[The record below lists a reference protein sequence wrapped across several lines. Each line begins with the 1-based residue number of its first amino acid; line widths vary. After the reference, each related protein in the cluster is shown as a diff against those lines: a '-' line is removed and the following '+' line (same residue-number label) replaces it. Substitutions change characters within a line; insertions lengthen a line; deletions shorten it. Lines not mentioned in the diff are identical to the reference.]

1 MFQSVRTQVCTS
13 MPFRSAKE
21 ELLGPDR
28 ICKISDS
35 AQEKKEAE
43 SEKQGDA
50 LESVFSA
57 HSLPKEFY
65 QDFLVA
71 HSALAWIDLACG
83 QAESAK
89 ACLLERK
96 AFVGVTLSEAHS
108 KRIEILLTNYL
119 TDEFQR
125 EGSTF
130 YRPESVGVLG
140 KSENEQKLLTVD
152 PKPKKGSKRGK
163 KKTDGEGSWRV

>member
-1 MFQSVRTQVCTS
+1 M
-13 MPFRSAKE
+13 A
-21 ELLGPDR
+21 G
-28 ICKISDS
+28 
-35 AQEKKEAE
+35 
-43 SEKQGDA
+43 
-50 LESVFSA
+50 
-57 HSLPKEFY
+57 
-65 QDFLVA
+65 
-71 HSALAWIDLACG
+71 G

-140 KSENEQKLLTVD
+140 NSENEQKLLTVD

>member
-57 HSLPKEFY
+57 HSLPK
-65 QDFLVA
+65 
-71 HSALAWIDLACG
+71 
-83 QAESAK
+83 
-89 ACLLERK
+89 
-96 AFVGVTLSEAHS
+96 
-108 KRIEILLTNYL
+108 
-119 TDEFQR
+119 
-125 EGSTF
+125 
-130 YRPESVGVLG
+130 
-140 KSENEQKLLTVD
+140 
-152 PKPKKGSKRGK
+152 
-163 KKTDGEGSWRV
+163 